1 MYHSRIVIA
10 EGDPAQR
17 KILKQ
22 ILSEYGYQVTAEVS
36 DGIAVLKAIQQIQP
50 DLAIIDAHLP
60 VKNGVEV
67 ARILDENRI
76 APVLLLTSS
85 RHREIVES
93 VKDTCVFAHLIKPVQ
108 KETLI
113 PAIEIAIANFQ
124 RLIAVER
131 ELKKSK
137 NELKARKIIDQAKAI
152 LMKNLQITEP
162 EAFRMMQKQ
171 SMQKRKSMEAIAESI
186 VATYCYK

>member
-22 ILSEYGYQVTAEVS
+22 ILSEYGYQVIAEVS

-67 ARILDENRI
+67 ARILEENRI
-76 APVLLLTSS
+76 APVLLLTSY
-85 RHREIVES
+85 RHREIIES
-93 VKDTCVFAHLIKPVQ
+93 VKDTWVFAHLVKPVQ

-113 PAIEIAIANFQ
+113 PAIEIALANFQ

-131 ELKKSK
+131 ELRKSK

-186 VATYCYK
+186 VVTYHYK